1 MTADRSYH
9 WSDDPYWTEALDG
22 FCADRDAGAT
32 TITLDIKAIEEVI
45 FNGNGP
51 AYRLMDAMASVL
63 EHEGMDGCRG
73 APRLTLAL
81 LHILKNL
88 R

>member
-1 MTADRSYH
+1 MTPDRSYH
-9 WSDDPYWTEALDG
+9 WANDLYWTEALEG
-22 FCADRDAGAT
+22 FCADRDAGAK
-32 TITLDIKAIEEVI
+32 TITLNIKAVEEVI
-45 FNGNGP
+45 FNGDGP
-51 AYRLMDAMASVL
+51 AYRLMRAMESVI

-81 LHILKNL
+81 FHILKNL